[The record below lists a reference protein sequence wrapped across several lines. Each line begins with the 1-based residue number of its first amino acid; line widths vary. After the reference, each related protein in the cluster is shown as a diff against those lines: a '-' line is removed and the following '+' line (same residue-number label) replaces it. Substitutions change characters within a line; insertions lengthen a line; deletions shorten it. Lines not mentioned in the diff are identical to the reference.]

1 MCEIGAKVA
10 PIEIL
15 NITQLLQCVCLRS
28 KLFAKRSFANGRKKK
43 IVEIAVELNYMS
55 ERQREISLVL
65 ASLWGYM
72 SDTPSTSKQVS
83 AVLPQGEEVRR
94 YKNKTIK
101 KRPDGRYWARY
112 YKDGKQCCVY
122 GRTVDECLSALKQAL
137 SGKPKKQKEPSKQ
150 MTLAEWL
157 EKWLEL
163 YKKPKLQET
172 TIAKLRYSIKSM
184 QPLLNVPLKKLTSIA
199 IQDFLNGI
207 EGSRKREIIYINL
220 KDALT
225 KAVKN
230 KLIADN
236 PFDAV
241 EIKREKRA
249 EKRALTVDEERALVT
264 ACKGCKEGLLFLLC
278 LYQGLRI
285 GEALALTY
293 DDIDFDKRTIT
304 ISKSLTERNQV
315 KCTKNGEDRVV
326 PLFKQTAKL
335 LDRTATGK
343 VCIYSRPVYQRKIAE
358 LCRELNIKGISTHSL
373 RHTFATRCAESGVA
387 AKTVQLWLGHKT
399 LEMTLNVYTHV
410 NADFEK
416 KETVKIDTYFDTQNF

>member
-1 MCEIGAKVA
+1 MCENIAKL
-10 PIEIL
+10 PGIEFL
-15 NITQLLQCVCLRS
+15 EITQLLQCVCLRS
-28 KLFAKRSFANGRKKK
+28 TLFAKRRFSNGRKKK
-43 IVEIAVELNYMS
+43 IKEIAVELNFMS

-112 YKDGKQCCVY
+112 YQDGKQCSVY
-122 GRTVDECLSALKQAL
+122 GKTVDECVTALKQAL
-137 SGKPKKQKEPSKQ
+137 SGKPKKQKEPPKQ

-163 YKKPKLQET
+163 YKKPKVQPT
-172 TIAKLRYSIKSM
+172 TLVKIRYTVKNM

-199 IQDFLNGI
+199 IQDFLNSVD
-207 EGSRKREIIYINL
+207 GSRKRELIYINL
-220 KDALT
+220 KDAMT

-230 KLIADN
+230 KLITEN

-249 EKRALTVDEERALVT
+249 EKRALTVDEEHRLVE
-264 ACKGCKEGLLFLLC
+264 ACKSCKEGLLFLLC
-278 LYQGLRI
+278 LYQGLRL

-293 DDIDFDKRTIT
+293 DDIDFSNRTIT
-304 ISKSLTERNQV
+304 ISKSLTDRNQL
-315 KCTKNGEDRVV
+315 KCTKTGEKRTM
-326 PLFKQTAKL
+326 PLFSQTAQL
-335 LDRTATGK
+335 LDRAGSGN
-343 VCIYSRPVYQRKIAE
+343 VCIYSRPVYQRKIIE
-358 LCRELNIKGISTHSL
+358 LCKTLNITGISTHSL
-373 RHTFATRCAESGVA
+373 RHTFATRCAERGVT
-387 AKTVQLWLGHKT
+387 AKTVQQWLGHKT

-410 NADFEK
+410 SAEFER
-416 KETVKIDTYFDTQNF
+416 KEAVKFDTYFDTQNF